1 MRIEGKDYRTIWF
14 EDNVVKIIDQTKLP
28 HQFIIKDLK
37 TIKDAINAIKIMEV
51 RGAPLIGATAAYGLV
66 LAIIENNDQ
75 SFLKKSA
82 DELISSR
89 PTAINLR
96 WAVDRMMNKLSG
108 LNSDK
113 ILEIALNEAKDI
125 CEEDIKFCEN
135 IGLNGL
141 KIIEEI
147 YNKKKDTVN
156 ILTHCNAGWLA
167 TINWGTATSPI
178 YHAHKKGIPVHV
190 WADET
195 RPRNQ
200 GANLTSYELNEEG
213 IKNTIIADNT
223 GGILMQRG
231 EVDMCIVGT
240 DRTLANGDVCNKVG
254 TYLKA
259 LAAHDNKIPFYV
271 ALPSSTIDWNIK
283 DHKDIPIDDTKIWA
297 QRLSYV
303 GELGYELYVE
313 VKDAKKIYELIIEKG
328 KDHNLSNCGMHAM
341 DIMRMESGFLHWG
354 HDISP
359 EENQYQ
365 AGLSFTI
372 SNKKNVDFIGKS
384 ALEKIDKEKIKTRF
398 AKFTLKDSKP
408 GEPLL
413 LHDEPIYLED
423 KIIGRS
429 TSGNYSFNFK
439 KNLTFGYINND
450 FSNEELQNKNLFIEV
465 EKKKYPIEISNKPLK
480 QTNFKNN

>member
-1 MRIEGKDYRTIWF
+1 MKIEGKEYRTIWF
-14 EDNVVKIIDQTKLP
+14 ENNVVKIIDQTKLP

-37 TIKDAINAIKIMEV
+37 TVKDAINAIKVMEV

-82 DELISSR
+82 EDLINSR
-89 PTAINLR
+89 PTAINLK
-96 WAVDRMMNKLSG
+96 WAVNRMINKLSG
-108 LNSDK
+108 VNSDK
-113 ILEIALNEAKDI
+113 ILEIALNEAKEI

-200 GANLTSYELNEEG
+200 GANLTSYELNEEQ
-213 IKNTIIADNT
+213 IPNTIIADNT

-231 EVDMCIVGT
+231 QVDMCIVGT
-240 DRTLANGDVCNKVG
+240 DRTLANGYVCNKVG

-259 LAAHDNKIPFYV
+259 LAAKDNNVPFYV
-271 ALPSSTIDWNIK
+271 ALPSSTIDWDIK
-283 DHKDIPIDDTKIWA
+283 NYKDIPIEE
-297 QRLSYV
+297 RNSEELSHIEGLDENGNVKKVQIYPKKSKSMNLAFDVTPAKYV
-303 GELGYELYVE
+303 TG
-313 VKDAKKIYELIIEKG
+313 LITEKG
-328 KDHNLSNCGMHAM
+328 VCEAS
-341 DIMRMESGFLHWG
+341 
-354 HDISP
+354 
-359 EENQYQ
+359 
-365 AGLSFTI
+365 
-372 SNKKNVDFIGKS
+372 
-384 ALEKIDKEKIKTRF
+384 EKG
-398 AKFTLKDSKP
+398 LKD
-408 GEPLL
+408 L
-413 LHDEPIYLED
+413 
-423 KIIGRS
+423 
-429 TSGNYSFNFK
+429 FN
-439 KNLTFGYINND
+439 
-450 FSNEELQNKNLFIEV
+450 
-465 EKKKYPIEISNKPLK
+465 
-480 QTNFKNN
+480 